1 VHEGAKKQGDS
12 SEGGQVKIL
21 LLAVSL
27 FAVWPMSSGKQ
38 YHMTA
43 TNSVPGAAGIVKVQ
57 KDKDNGN
64 TKLNIK
70 VEHLANPASLTPSE
84 NAYVVWVQ
92 PRGEEAVKLGA
103 IGVDKNL
110 KGELNVVTT
119 SKDFDVFVTAE
130 QSQNVST
137 PSEFTVLQAHVSP

>member
-1 VHEGAKKQGDS
+1 
-12 SEGGQVKIL
+12 VKIL

-27 FAVWPMSSGKQ
+27 LAVWPFSSGKE

-43 TNSVPGAAGIVKVQ
+43 ANSVPGATGIVRVQ

-84 NAYVVWVQ
+84 NAYIVWVQ
-92 PRGEEAVKLGA
+92 PRGEGATKLGA
-103 IGVDKNL
+103 IGVDKSL

-119 SKDFDVFVTAE
+119 SKDFDVFITAE
-130 QSQNVST
+130 QSQSASL
-137 PSEFTVLQAHVSP
+137 PSDVKVLQAHVSP

>member
-1 VHEGAKKQGDS
+1 MN
-12 SEGGQVKIL
+12 IL
-21 LLAVSL
+21 LLTVSL
-27 FAVWPMSSGKQ
+27 LSTWPLSSGKQ

-43 TNSVPGAAGIVKVQ
+43 ANGVPGAAGIVRVQ
-57 KDKDNGN
+57 KDKNNGN

-84 NAYVVWVQ
+84 NVYIVWVQ
-92 PRGEEAVKLGA
+92 PGGEAPMKQGA

-110 KGELNVVTT
+110 RGELNVVTT

-130 QSQNVST
+130 QSGSVST
-137 PSEFTVLQAHVSP
+137 PSGLTVLQAHVSP

>member
-1 VHEGAKKQGDS
+1 
-12 SEGGQVKIL
+12 
-21 LLAVSL
+21 
-27 FAVWPMSSGKQ
+27 VWPFSSGKE

-43 TNSVPGAAGIVKVQ
+43 ANSVPGATGIVRVQ

-84 NAYVVWVQ
+84 NAYIVWVQ
-92 PRGEEAVKLGA
+92 PRGEGATKLGA
-103 IGVDKNL
+103 IGVDKSL

-119 SKDFDVFVTAE
+119 SKDFDVFITAE
-130 QSQNVST
+130 QSQSASL
-137 PSEFTVLQAHVSP
+137 PSDVKVLQAHVSP

>member
-1 VHEGAKKQGDS
+1 MTDLGEEGR
-12 SEGGQVKIL
+12 VNIL

-27 FAVWPMSSGKQ
+27 LSVWPLSSGKQ

-43 TNSVPGAAGIVKVQ
+43 ANSVPGAAGIVRVQ

-84 NAYVVWVQ
+84 SVYIVWVQ
-92 PRGEEAVKLGA
+92 PGGEAATKQGA
-103 IGVDKNL
+103 LGVDKNL

-130 QSQNVST
+130 QSENASV
-137 PSEFTVLQAHVSP
+137 PSDFKVLQAHVSP